1 MFDDIRA
8 KMNDW
13 EAPAP
18 EGLWD
23 SIEAARKADRERSM
37 QPARTGRMK
46 NAGRKSRLRTVY
58 AMATAAA
65 AALLLLLLLP
75 EHRHTTEG
83 TGSSLVAEN
92 NTVLPE
98 STTED
103 TDGTSFPGNGTA
115 RYGTGDSVY
124 HTVRNISA
132 KAGAEARAGAK
143 GMALDDSGPYMKKTA
158 GLNSRNLPP
167 AQAGAI
173 PEDTVQATVAGT
185 PIDRVHDIVAAAIT
199 TAGRVETEDKS
210 IPHITGKLPD
220 MKNGNRNMKGWNL
233 NTEGGHPDNSRDRN
247 LQRIL
252 PAETEGTEAGRRS
265 AGLFSIG
272 ISSSNSPGKESG
284 RQGYTRM
291 SEYQAAPITLLPSNP
306 TGLWINPD
314 ENIRM
319 ANSGQDVQTE
329 TSYRLPV
336 RTGITLRWV
345 LPAKVGLETG
355 ITYTWLSSTTTSGS
369 ELNHYSATTQ
379 LHYVGIPLNVSYTFW
394 ESHRFSIYASAGGL
408 MEKNVYGTVRTEYTL
423 NGQDLGTDR
432 TGPIDVRPL
441 QWSVNATAG
450 VQFNITSSLG
460 IYAEPGAAYYF
471 DDGTDLQ
478 TTYKARPFNFYLR
491 FGLRFSFEL

>member
-37 QPARTGRMK
+37 QPARTGRIK

-65 AALLLLLLLP
+65 AVLLLLLLLP
-75 EHRHTTEG
+75 ERPHTTEG

-115 RYGTGDSVY
+115 
-124 HTVRNISA
+124 
-132 KAGAEARAGAK
+132 
-143 GMALDDSGPYMKKTA
+143 
-158 GLNSRNLPP
+158 GLNSCNLPP
-167 AQAGAI
+167 AQAGTI
-173 PEDTVQATVAGT
+173 PEDTLQVTVAGT
-185 PIDRVHDIVAAAIT
+185 PIDRVHDIVAAAVT

-210 IPHITGKLPD
+210 IPHITGKRPD

-233 NTEGGHPDNSRDRN
+233 NTEGGHPDNSRSRN

-252 PAETEGTEAGRRS
+252 SAETERTEAGRRS

-369 ELNHYSATTQ
+369 EFNHYSATTQ

-478 TTYKARPFNFYLR
+478 TTYKARPLNFYLR

>member
-65 AALLLLLLLP
+65 AVLLLLLLLP
-75 EHRHTTEG
+75 ERPHTTEG

-115 RYGTGDSVY
+115 
-124 HTVRNISA
+124 
-132 KAGAEARAGAK
+132 
-143 GMALDDSGPYMKKTA
+143 

-173 PEDTVQATVAGT
+173 PEDTVQVTVAGT
-185 PIDRVHDIVAAAIT
+185 PIDRVHDIVAAAVT

-210 IPHITGKLPD
+210 IPHITGKRPD
-220 MKNGNRNMKGWNL
+220 MKNGNRNMKGGNL
-233 NTEGGHPDNSRDRN
+233 NTEGGHPDNSRSRN

-252 PAETEGTEAGRRS
+252 SAETEGTEAGRRS

-284 RQGYTRM
+284 RQGYTGM

-478 TTYKARPFNFYLR
+478 TTYKARPLNFYLR

>member
-115 RYGTGDSVY
+115 
-124 HTVRNISA
+124 
-132 KAGAEARAGAK
+132 
-143 GMALDDSGPYMKKTA
+143 

-185 PIDRVHDIVAAAIT
+185 PIDRVHDIVAAAVT

-220 MKNGNRNMKGWNL
+220 MKNGNRNMKGGNL
-233 NTEGGHPDNSRDRN
+233 NTEGGPDNSRDRN

>member
-23 SIEAARKADRERSM
+23 SIEAARKADRKRSM
-37 QPARTGRMK
+37 QPVSTGRKK
-46 NAGRKSRLRTVY
+46 NTGRKSSLRTVYTVY

-75 EHRHTTEG
+75 ERRHTTEG
-83 TGSSLVAEN
+83 TGSSIVAEN
-92 NTVLPE
+92 NTVLPDR
-98 STTED
+98 TTAD

-115 RYGTGDSVY
+115 RYGTGDEG
-124 HTVRNISA
+124 SA
-132 KAGAEARAGAK
+132 AK
-143 GMALDDSGPYMKKTA
+143 GRALDDSGPYMKKTA

-173 PEDTVQATVAGT
+173 PEDTVQTTVAGT
-185 PIDRVHDIVAAAIT
+185 PIDRVHDIVAAAVT
-199 TAGRVETEDKS
+199 TAGRVETEDKN

-220 MKNGNRNMKGWNL
+220 MKNGNRNMKGGNL
-233 NTEGGHPDNSRDRN
+233 NTEGGPDNSRDRN

-252 PAETEGTEAGRRS
+252 SAETEGTETGRRS

-284 RQGYTRM
+284 GQGYTRM

-306 TGLWINPD
+306 TGLWIIPD
-314 ENIRM
+314 DNIRM
-319 ANSGQDVQTE
+319 ANSGQDVSTDI
-329 TSYRLPV
+329 SYRLPV
-336 RTGITLRWV
+336 RTGITLRWL

-355 ITYTWLSSTTTSGS
+355 VTYTWLSSTTTSGS

-394 ESHRFSIYASAGGL
+394 EGHRFSIYASAGGL
-408 MEKNVYGTVRTEYTL
+408 MEKNIYGTTRTEYTL
-423 NGQDLGTDR
+423 DGQDIGTDR
-432 TGPIDVRPL
+432 TELIDKRPL

-450 VQFNITSSLG
+450 VQFDITSSLG

-471 DDGTDLQ
+471 NDGTELQ
-478 TTYKARPFNFYLR
+478 TTYKARPLNFYLR
-491 FGLRFSFEL
+491 FGLRFSFAL

>member
-37 QPARTGRMK
+37 QPARTGRIK

-65 AALLLLLLLP
+65 AVLLLLLLLP
-75 EHRHTTEG
+75 ERPHTTEG

-115 RYGTGDSVY
+115 
-124 HTVRNISA
+124 
-132 KAGAEARAGAK
+132 
-143 GMALDDSGPYMKKTA
+143 
-158 GLNSRNLPP
+158 GLNSCNLPP

-173 PEDTVQATVAGT
+173 PEDTVQVTVAGT
-185 PIDRVHDIVAAAIT
+185 PIDRVHDIVAAAVT

-210 IPHITGKLPD
+210 IPHITGKRPD

-233 NTEGGHPDNSRDRN
+233 NTEGGHPDNSRSRN

-252 PAETEGTEAGRRS
+252 SAETERTEAGRRS

-369 ELNHYSATTQ
+369 ELSHYSATTQ

-491 FGLRFSFEL
+491 FGLRFSFRL

>member
-37 QPARTGRMK
+37 QPARTGRIK

-65 AALLLLLLLP
+65 AVLLLLLLLP
-75 EHRHTTEG
+75 ERPHTTEG

-115 RYGTGDSVY
+115 
-124 HTVRNISA
+124 
-132 KAGAEARAGAK
+132 
-143 GMALDDSGPYMKKTA
+143 
-158 GLNSRNLPP
+158 GLNSCNLPP

-173 PEDTVQATVAGT
+173 PEDTVQVTVAGT
-185 PIDRVHDIVAAAIT
+185 PIDRVHDIVAAAVT

-210 IPHITGKLPD
+210 IPHITGKRPD

-233 NTEGGHPDNSRDRN
+233 NTEGGHPDNSRSRN

-252 PAETEGTEAGRRS
+252 SAETERTEAGRRS

-291 SEYQAAPITLLPSNP
+291 SEYQAAPITLLPANP

-478 TTYKARPFNFYLR
+478 TTYKARPLNFYLR

>member
-1 MFDDIRA
+1 MKGMFDDIRA

-115 RYGTGDSVY
+115 
-124 HTVRNISA
+124 
-132 KAGAEARAGAK
+132 
-143 GMALDDSGPYMKKTA
+143 

-185 PIDRVHDIVAAAIT
+185 PIDRVHDIVAAAVT

-220 MKNGNRNMKGWNL
+220 MKNVNRNMKGWNL
-233 NTEGGHPDNSRDRN
+233 NTEGGPDNSRDRN

-252 PAETEGTEAGRRS
+252 SAETEGTEAGRRS

>member
-37 QPARTGRMK
+37 QPARTGRIK

-65 AALLLLLLLP
+65 AAVLLLLLLLP
-75 EHRHTTEG
+75 ERPHTTEG

-115 RYGTGDSVY
+115 
-124 HTVRNISA
+124 
-132 KAGAEARAGAK
+132 
-143 GMALDDSGPYMKKTA
+143 
-158 GLNSRNLPP
+158 GLNSCNLPP

-173 PEDTVQATVAGT
+173 PEDTVQVTVAGT
-185 PIDRVHDIVAAAIT
+185 PIDRVHDIVAAAVT

-210 IPHITGKLPD
+210 IPHITGKRPD

-233 NTEGGHPDNSRDRN
+233 NTEGGHPDNSRSRN

-252 PAETEGTEAGRRS
+252 SAETERTEAGRRS

-478 TTYKARPFNFYLR
+478 TTYKARPLNFYLR

>member
-65 AALLLLLLLP
+65 AVLLLLLLLP

-92 NTVLPE
+92 NTVLPDR
-98 STTED
+98 TTAD
-103 TDGTSFPGNGTA
+103 TDGTSFPGNG
-115 RYGTGDSVY
+115 
-124 HTVRNISA
+124 
-132 KAGAEARAGAK
+132 
-143 GMALDDSGPYMKKTA
+143 TA

-185 PIDRVHDIVAAAIT
+185 PIDRVHDIVATAVT
-199 TAGRVETEDKS
+199 TAGRGETEDKN
-210 IPHITGKLPD
+210 IPHITGKRPD
-220 MKNGNRNMKGWNL
+220 MKNGNRNMKGGNL
-233 NTEGGHPDNSRDRN
+233 NTEGGPDNSRGRN

-252 PAETEGTEAGRRS
+252 SAETEGTEAGRRS

-284 RQGYTRM
+284 RQGYTGM

-355 ITYTWLSSTTTSGS
+355 VTYTWLSSTTTSGS

-450 VQFNITSSLG
+450 VQFNIISSLG
-460 IYAEPGAAYYF
+460 IYAEPGVAYYF

-491 FGLRFSFEL
+491 FGLRFSFRL

>member
-65 AALLLLLLLP
+65 AVLLLLLILP

-92 NTVLPE
+92 NTVLPDR
-98 STTED
+98 TTAD
-103 TDGTSFPGNGTA
+103 TDGTSFQGNG
-115 RYGTGDSVY
+115 
-124 HTVRNISA
+124 
-132 KAGAEARAGAK
+132 
-143 GMALDDSGPYMKKTA
+143 TA

-185 PIDRVHDIVAAAIT
+185 PIDRVHDIVAAAVT

-210 IPHITGKLPD
+210 IPHITGKRPD
-220 MKNGNRNMKGWNL
+220 MKNVNRNMKGWNL
-233 NTEGGHPDNSRDRN
+233 NTEGGHPDNSRSRN

-252 PAETEGTEAGRRS
+252 SAETERTEAGRRS

-491 FGLRFSFEL
+491 FGLRFSFRL

>member
-115 RYGTGDSVY
+115 
-124 HTVRNISA
+124 
-132 KAGAEARAGAK
+132 
-143 GMALDDSGPYMKKTA
+143 

-173 PEDTVQATVAGT
+173 PEDTVQVTVAGT

-210 IPHITGKLPD
+210 IPHITGKRPD
-220 MKNGNRNMKGWNL
+220 MKNGNRNMKGGNL
-233 NTEGGHPDNSRDRN
+233 NTEGGPDNSRDRN